1 MKKNKRKFLKQSLSF
16 FSIILL
22 SSFYNKSNYFLKNKL
37 KIYKKKYAKVWILDV
52 NDS

>member
-1 MKKNKRKFLKQSLSF
+1 MLWNKRKFLKQTIGF

-22 SSFYNKSNYFLKNKL
+22 TKPFLNSNNYLKKKI
-37 KIYKKKYAKVWILDV
+37 KIYKKKYTKIWILDS